1 MPVVATMSARF
12 SMASPASSR
21 LDCTKKRMDS
31 VKGNEGRVR
40 MGGRTPSVAGITSS
54 AWEAP
59 APRGANPSIG
69 WTGPSTG
76 GCAIGERGAR
86 SAPSTPSYTPG
97 RYLIEAGS
105 TGMIAAG
112 RRRYTASQVRD
123 VLRFVSGFGV
133 IGANLAVLPCN
144 AFAVLNLGRNKGP
157 ALYRPKGKGATAEWD
172 LVPGV
177 WRQLQNLNAV
187 KQYSR

>member
-1 MPVVATMSARF
+1 METDLLMMRKVCGIR
-12 SMASPASSR
+12 
-21 LDCTKKRMDS
+21 
-31 VKGNEGRVR
+31 
-40 MGGRTPSVAGITSS
+40 GGRTPSVAGITSS

-97 RYLIEAGS
+97 RHLIEAGS

-123 VLRFVSGFGV
+123 VLRFVSGFGASLSL
-133 IGANLAVLPCN
+133 GHHRRPTSSN